1 MVNADAAKII
11 FKALVEEGLI
21 ENKQEIYTQILF
33 SIDFSSKGSDNDDNI
48 SEEEVAAML
57 DVFRNNFSQSQ
68 GPLQ

>member
-21 ENKQEIYTQILF
+21 ENKQEIYTQISF

>member
-11 FKALVEEGLI
+11 FKALVKEGRI